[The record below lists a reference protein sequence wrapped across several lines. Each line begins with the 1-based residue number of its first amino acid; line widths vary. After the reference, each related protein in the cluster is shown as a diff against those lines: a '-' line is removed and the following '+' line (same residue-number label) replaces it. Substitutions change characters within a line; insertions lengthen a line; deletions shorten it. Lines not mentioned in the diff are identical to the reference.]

1 MTCSPAQLAANR
13 ANSMKST
20 GPRTT
25 EGKSRSR
32 ANALKHGLCA
42 SAVVPESLELIQ
54 ERASEWFH
62 PLKPQNEY
70 HAWLVDKI
78 TIYSLRID
86 RGERMERRLRDRKSL
101 RAELAWDEERKLEVE
116 ALGARLP
123 SRPAESVAAL
133 RRTTVGCDWLI
144 GRWTMLE
151 KVAAGGPWTPEQAR
165 LAFDLLATPPEFRD
179 RRQPG
184 DLDPESDDSRP
195 AAVAARERARLL
207 EHRATIAE
215 LDEVDRA
222 LTEADLF
229 DESHPELKR
238 LRRQEATL
246 HNRLRWCLAELRHIS
261 IHFKPNPELIPR
273 WVADLNPPLDE
284 PTPEP
289 EAAEPTPEPKAA
301 EPKAAPAPAAK
312 ARRPEAPKPD
322 RFPHPPFDLEPH
334 EYPPLGEPVD
344 LQKILVAREVKRLKR
359 AESRRDAKRRKLER
373 LRA

>member
-13 ANSMKST
+13 ANSIKST

-54 ERASEWFH
+54 ARASEWFH

-78 TIYSLRID
+78 TIYSLRVD

-116 ALGARLP
+116 ALGARLS

-151 KVAAGGPWTPEQAR
+151 KVAAGGSWTPEQAR

-184 DLDPESDDSRP
+184 DLAPESDDSRP
-195 AAVAARERARLL
+195 AAVAARERARLV

-273 WVADLNPPLDE
+273 WVADLNPPVPLAD
-284 PTPEP
+284 PAPAPEP
-289 EAAEPTPEPKAA
+289 EPVPEPEPAAEASPE
-301 EPKAAPAPAAK
+301 
-312 ARRPEAPKPD
+312 D

-334 EYPPLGEPVD
+334 EFPEPGQLPD
-344 LQKILVAREVKRLKR
+344 IPKIIAGRRERKAKQ